1 MSIYSGPETAPT
13 ANLVFAYDTR
23 NARSYAGPE
32 TINLVSNPLPN
43 GTNVGFVRTG
53 AGLGNNFAVYDATE
67 QAIWWHVENYDTWGA
82 YLQWD
87 PVFTGTLDTSNNYT
101 ISFEWKTKNNAN
113 SVNALQFQIVQGNG
127 TNAAMGS
134 GILAPLSTITND
146 GWRVFKY
153 TTTPLNSG
161 VGAAYMRVIFADS
174 RYYAA
179 NSNTTDF
186 FIRKIQFE
194 KQPFQTP
201 FVVGTRSNTQVL
213 TDLTRRTQIT
223 ANSLTYDNSSFSF
236 IKANSNVVRVANTP
250 ALQFLGTSPY
260 TLEAWIYPTAD
271 PGTTFYTGIINR
283 EANYNGGPRDGYNL
297 WLKTDFVD
305 PTKLTLGTERFTGD
319 ISNSSFMGVFATLD
333 SSATLNN
340 WSHIV
345 ATYDGLRVKLY
356 LNSTYLGQSS
366 ANTGIISNDQQTIEI
381 GRRNSQAQSF
391 TGRIDGVKIYNKALS
406 DKEVKQNF
414 IALRGRYGV

>member
-1 MSIYSGPETAPT
+1 MSIYSGPEIAPT

-23 NARSYAGPE
+23 NSKSYAGPE
-32 TINLVSNPLPN
+32 TVNLTTNPLPN
-43 GTNVGFVRTG
+43 GTAVGFVRTG

-67 QAIWWHVENYDTWGA
+67 QAIWWHVENYDVWGA
-82 YLQWD
+82 YMYWD

-113 SVNALQFQIVQGNG
+113 TASSLQFQLIQGNG
-127 TNAAMGS
+127 VSGAMS
-134 GILAPLSTITND
+134 SSVLTSLSTIKND

-153 TTTPLNSG
+153 TATPSNSG
-161 VGAAYMRVIFADS
+161 VGAAYMRVIFS
-174 RYYAA
+174 VPSYYAA

-236 IKANSNVVRVANTP
+236 NVSKVNNIQLPNTP
-250 ALQFLGTSPY
+250 TLQFLGTAPY
-260 TLEAWIYPTAD
+260 ALEAWVYPTAD
-271 PGTTFYTGIINR
+271 PGTTNYSGIINR
-283 EANYNGGPRDGYNL
+283 ESRIDGSKRDGYNL
-297 WLKTDFVD
+297 WLITDVSN
-305 PTKLTLGTERFTGD
+305 TQNLVLATERFT
-319 ISNSSFMGVFATLD
+319 SNVSNTAFGVYITVTASTI
-333 SSATLNN
+333 LNN

-345 ATYDGLRVKLY
+345 ASYDGARVKLY
-356 LNSTYLGQSS
+356 LNSNYLGQSS
-366 ANTGIISNDQQTIEI
+366 VDAGSISNEQKTLEI
-381 GRRNSQAQSF
+381 GRRGADSQCF

-406 DKEVKQNF
+406 AKEVKQNF
-414 IALRGRYGV
+414 IALKGRYGL